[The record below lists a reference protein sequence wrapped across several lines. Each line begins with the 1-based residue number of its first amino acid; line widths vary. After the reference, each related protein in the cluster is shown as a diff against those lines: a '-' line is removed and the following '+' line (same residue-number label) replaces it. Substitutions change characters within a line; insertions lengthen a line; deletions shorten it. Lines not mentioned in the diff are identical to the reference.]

1 MADPKAALLSKFQPQ
16 NRFANF
22 GPIIVSAN
30 ISGFRGV
37 NVDLNF
43 EYPITALSGFNG
55 SGKSTIGQL
64 LLCGYRRLTTA
75 VGSKR
80 FYVVNFFP
88 VSLAD
93 PAPFTPDASI
103 TFKYQTDKPDTLQEL
118 TVSRAAKEW
127 SGYKRQPERNTEYVG
142 FTVYIPKVERRD
154 LSIYNA
160 SSMQLKDRVDID
172 NAAKYASRILGS
184 AYDEVYFQ
192 GISAHKKEGELGMAK
207 RYGATYSENNMGFG
221 EGRVV
226 YTVRLLESCPAQ
238 SLIVLEEP
246 ETSLHE
252 NAQYEFS
259 KYLIDVCNRRG
270 HQIIMST
277 HSSSIMNALPPE
289 ARKLLVRSDDG
300 VKVYD
305 RVSSTRIR
313 TALSAGESG
322 HAVICVEDT
331 FAQSLLREVLRRF
344 DKNLLSTVS
353 IVPFG
358 DTKAVVSAKDALD
371 AAGYRAIAVRD
382 ADKGDNQSKHIYK
395 LPGTLPPEKEVFMNQ
410 KVQRM
415 LLDQYGVNFP
425 AILASNPDLDHH
437 KYSDSCMSIAQ
448 TSQEVLES
456 DCIRTFLDDCGGGWA
471 AELCEQIKQSTHS

>member
-1 MADPKAALLSKFQPQ
+1 MSDPKAALASKFLPQ

-30 ISGFRGV
+30 VSGFRGV
-37 NVDLNF
+37 HVDLNF

-55 SGKSTIGQL
+55 SGKSTVGQL
-64 LLCGYRRLTTA
+64 LLCGYRKLTAA
-75 VGSKR
+75 VNSKR
-80 FYVVNFFP
+80 FYVANFFP
-88 VSLAD
+88 VSIVD
-93 PAPFTPDASI
+93 PAPFTSDAAI

-118 TVSRAAKEW
+118 TVSRASKEW

-160 SSMQLKDRVDID
+160 GNMQLKDRVDIES
-172 NAAKYASRILGS
+172 AAKYVSRILGS

-192 GISAHKKEGELGMAK
+192 GIAAHKREGELGMVK

-277 HSSSIMNALPPE
+277 HSSSIMSALPPE
-289 ARKLLVRSDDG
+289 ARKLLVRTDDG

-322 HAVICVEDT
+322 HAIICVEDK
-331 FAQSLLREVLRRF
+331 FAQSLLREVLRRY

-353 IVPFG
+353 IIPFG
-358 DTKAVVSAKDALD
+358 DTKAVVSAKEALE
-371 AAGYRAIAVRD
+371 AAGHRAIAVRD
-382 ADKGDNQSKHIYK
+382 ADKGENLPQKIYK
-395 LPGTLPPEKEVFMNQ
+395 LPGTLPPEKDVFMHADVQ
-410 KVQRM
+410 KM
-415 LLDQYGVNFP
+415 LSDNYGVDFA
-425 AILASNPDLDHH
+425 AIVAATPDLDHH
-437 KYSDSCMSIAQ
+437 KFSDACMKVAQ

-456 DCIRTFLDDCGGGWA
+456 DCIRTFLDGCEVNWA
-471 AELCEQIKQSTHS
+471 SDLCEKIRDSTHS